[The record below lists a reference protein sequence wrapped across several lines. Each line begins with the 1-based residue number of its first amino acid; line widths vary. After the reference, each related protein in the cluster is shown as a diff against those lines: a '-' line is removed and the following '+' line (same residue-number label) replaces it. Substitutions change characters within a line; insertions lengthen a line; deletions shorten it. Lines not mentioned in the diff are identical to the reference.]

1 MAYYIFKN
9 RGGKWKAI
17 IIWTKLNMGT
27 MRESDCFVTNYNYE
41 LVTDIERTISEFT
54 MPEVNDVGM
63 MDAEMDID
71 GSELANELTKGR

>member
-1 MAYYIFKN
+1 
-9 RGGKWKAI
+9 
-17 IIWTKLNMGT
+17 